1 MFLFEKKRK
10 ENMKKKIMIIDD
22 SKTIRKTAV
31 LFLNQE
37 GYEVLEVE
45 NGFEALSKVIDDV
58 PDLLF
63 IDVMMPRLGGY
74 ETCKIIK
81 QNPEFESLPIV
92 ILSSKDGILDKAK
105 GRLYGCD
112 EYLTKPFTKDKL
124 LEVVKKYIN

>member
-1 MFLFEKKRK
+1 
-10 ENMKKKIMIIDD
+10 MIIDD
-22 SKTIRKTAV
+22 SSTIRKTAF

-37 GYEVLEVE
+37 GYEVLEVQD
-45 NGFEALSKVIDDV
+45 GFDALSRVVDDT

-81 QNPEFESLPIV
+81 QNSDFENLPII

-105 GRLYGCD
+105 GKLYGCD
-112 EYLTKPFTKDKL
+112 EYLTKPFKKEQL
-124 LEVVKKYIN
+124 IEVVKKYLPN